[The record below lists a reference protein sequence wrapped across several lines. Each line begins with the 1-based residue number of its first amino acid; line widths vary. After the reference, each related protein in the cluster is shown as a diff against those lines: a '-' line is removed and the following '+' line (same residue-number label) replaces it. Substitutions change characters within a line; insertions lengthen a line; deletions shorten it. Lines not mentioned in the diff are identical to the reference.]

1 MKTIVGV
8 RFRKPGKVYFF
19 DPGYIQ
25 LNLKDKVVVETT
37 MGEDVG
43 EVVINKRQIP
53 DDKVS
58 TELKRIVRLANNRD
72 LKKVEDNKI
81 KEQKAMKVCK
91 EKIKKHK
98 LDMNLVDVEYK
109 FDNSKIIFYFTADG
123 RVDFRELVKDLAAIY
138 KTRIELRQIGVR
150 DEVRKIGGNGV
161 CGRELCCCSFL
172 NNFDMVSIKMAKE
185 QSASLNPSKI
195 SGNCGRLMCCLK
207 YEQEVYEDKIKK
219 LPKVGSIVK
228 TEDGEGTVVTQEVLQ
243 EAIKV
248 QFRKDD
254 ITTYKTYPAKD
265 VKVIK
270 NASGN
275 DKDSIENTVD
285 SEEMANLKELQ
296 KLEELEKRDK
306 IIEKE
311 EKDEYSITLKITK
324 PEITINDIGTEAFPD
339 MLSTFT
345 TKYDRTNINRTT
357 NLQLAI
363 NKINGVVLMPDE
375 EFSYNKIVGERTI
388 AAGYKDAKIYSNGEV
403 VDGLGGGICQIS
415 STLYNTVL
423 LANLEITERRNH
435 QFITSYLPAGRDATV
450 VYGSQDFKF
459 KNNRKY
465 PVKIEA
471 TLNSGIAKISLYGV
485 KEENDYTVT
494 FETKTISAIPY
505 KTKYIEDNSLEEGVE
520 KIQQKGTNGLVT
532 ETYKILSLNGAV
544 VSKTLLSKD
553 TYNAMQ
559 RVVVKGTK
567 KVKKEKEENNDNS
580 KEDSNKNNVD
590 NKKENDKNKQ

>member
-138 KTRIELRQIGVR
+138 KTRI
-150 DEVRKIGGNGV
+150 D
-161 CGRELCCCSFL
+161 
-172 NNFDMVSIKMAKE
+172 NFDMVSIKMAKE

-311 EKDEYSITLKITK
+311 E
-324 PEITINDIGTEAFPD
+324 
-339 MLSTFT
+339 
-345 TKYDRTNINRTT
+345 
-357 NLQLAI
+357 
-363 NKINGVVLMPDE
+363 
-375 EFSYNKIVGERTI
+375 
-388 AAGYKDAKIYSNGEV
+388 
-403 VDGLGGGICQIS
+403 
-415 STLYNTVL
+415 
-423 LANLEITERRNH
+423 
-435 QFITSYLPAGRDATV
+435 
-450 VYGSQDFKF
+450 
-459 KNNRKY
+459 
-465 PVKIEA
+465 
-471 TLNSGIAKISLYGV
+471 
-485 KEENDYTVT
+485 
-494 FETKTISAIPY
+494 
-505 KTKYIEDNSLEEGVE
+505 
-520 KIQQKGTNGLVT
+520 
-532 ETYKILSLNGAV
+532 
-544 VSKTLLSKD
+544 
-553 TYNAMQ
+553 
-559 RVVVKGTK
+559 
-567 KVKKEKEENNDNS
+567 
-580 KEDSNKNNVD
+580 
-590 NKKENDKNKQ
+590 NKKRNN